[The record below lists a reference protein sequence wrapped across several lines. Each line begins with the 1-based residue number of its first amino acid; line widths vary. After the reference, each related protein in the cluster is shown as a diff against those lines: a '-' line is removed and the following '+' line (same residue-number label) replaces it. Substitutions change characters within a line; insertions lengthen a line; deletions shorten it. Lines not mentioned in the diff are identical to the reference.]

1 MKKNLVYKSDICLI
15 RTVNN
20 NIEHEENEESYLE
33 ENSNPK
39 YKFTEKHMLKIVKNY
54 KNLSL

>member
-33 ENSNPK
+33 ETSNPK
-39 YKFTEKHMLKIVKNY
+39 YKFTEKRIC
-54 KNLSL
+54 